1 MICAVIPTR
10 FHPPE
15 LARLLGVLASDGV
28 CTHLIVYAQD
38 SEHRLHQMWNDA
50 CDAAGAHGA
59 SSIAVLEDDV
69 AILPGTLPLFA
80 SVLAG
85 DPRLGVVHPDSAAPD
100 WSLPTGLPLL
110 DRERLL
116 SGACFML
123 DAAAGVR
130 FDEPLHFDQ
139 QFDRDLRAAGWDIG
153 CVIGVPY
160 RRAPDSS
167 TSRSR
172 GGASADR

>member
-28 CTHLIVYAQD
+28 CTHLVVAAQD
-38 SEHRLHQMWNDA
+38 SEDRLHEMWNDA
-50 CDAAGAHGA
+50 CDAAEAHGA
-59 SSIAVLEDDV
+59 SSIAVLKDDI

-80 SVLAG
+80 SLLAG
-85 DPRLGVVHPDSAAPD
+85 DPRLGVVHPDSAAAD
-100 WSLPTGLPLL
+100 WNLPTGLPLL
-110 DRERLL
+110 DRERPL
-116 SGACFML
+116 SEACFML
-123 DAAAGVR
+123 HAAAGVR

-139 QFDRDLRAAGWDIG
+139 QFDRDLRAAGWDIA

-160 RRAPDSS
+160 RDAADCS
-167 TSRSR
+167 TNR
-172 GGASADR
+172 GRVGASTNR